1 MAMEAN
7 PAAHTARPNTL
18 RYRPG
23 KTERSGSG
31 RGIARAR
38 AGPTPGPRTS
48 TTALSRRRSRRIWA
62 MTSRATP
69 NSSSAM
75 PAAPPEIRYGNWRST
90 LWSWRIIPYQPPPMA
105 ANPATTNSAPSTR
118 VERIFWSGR
127 LTVSLPVGSRSLL
140 GNKEIGG
147 PGVPVSGSPHTHTR
161 RRERAGESAGRGRG
175 GRRTGRRRRGGG
187 VVGGEGVGELVG
199 GTEVGDGDG
208 EDREGVADGDR
219 SPGGCVGRGAGE
231 PWNAARTTRNPPT
244 RSRNTRNATTAATH
258 RPPRGGGGGGG
269 AAASMTSVPGESGAS
284 TAVVEPSR
292 IGVAATGS
300 PCMARSRSS
309 RISSAVV

>member
-1 MAMEAN
+1 LADLAYPFRGALTRTRGAAREQGNQLAEGAGAGGLAEGGAAADGLVVGAEVVPAEDGEGDGLEDADGEA
-7 PAAHTARPNTL
+7 
-18 RYRPG
+18 
-23 KTERSGSG
+23 
-31 RGIARAR
+31 
-38 AGPTPGPRTS
+38 
-48 TTALSRRRSRRIWA
+48 
-62 MTSRATP
+62 
-69 NSSSAM
+69 
-75 PAAPPEIRYGNWRST
+75 
-90 LWSWRIIPYQPPPMA
+90 
-105 ANPATTNSAPSTR
+105 
-118 VERIFWSGR
+118 
-127 LTVSLPVGSRSLL
+127 L
-140 GNKEIGG
+140 GEGD
-147 PGVPVSGSPHTHTR
+147 
-161 RRERAGESAGRGRG
+161 
-175 GRRTGRRRRGGG
+175 G
-187 VVGGEGVGELVG
+187 VVDGEGVGELVV

-208 EDREGVADGDR
+208 DDREGVADGDR